1 MKKRIIQA
9 VVVILFCMTLLI
21 VAYNN
26 QKGSEDTVQV
36 SESGNIPVESDE
48 VIQSEQEEEYMK
60 DFTTF
65 YDVDYYDIVDNS
77 IVSKDLVE
85 SVDNY
90 IKNEIDVNSYDYVR
104 VVGFG
109 YNPTYHESSIELIFD
124 SNEYRYIIVSDS
136 NPNDIS
142 IIYNYPMTDFQLSCL
157 GLKED

>member
-1 MKKRIIQA
+1 MKNKVIQGL
-9 VVVILFCMTLLI
+9 VVAMSCVVLL
-21 VAYNN
+21 VVLCNK
-26 QKGSEDTVQV
+26 QEDDKADIQV
-36 SESGNIPVESDE
+36 STPVATYEKSDKVTDTE
-48 VIQSEQEEEYMK
+48 KKEHVEK
-60 DFTTF
+60 FTTF
-65 YDVDYYDIVDNS
+65 LDADSYDIVDDS

-85 SVDNY
+85 SIDNY
-90 IKNEIDVNSYDYVR
+90 IKNEIDANSYNYVR

>member
-1 MKKRIIQA
+1 MKKRIIQ
-9 VVVILFCMTLLI
+9 VVIVILFCMTLLI

-36 SESGNIPVESDE
+36 SESGNIPVESNE
-48 VIQSEQEEEYMK
+48 VLQPKQEEYMK

-65 YDVDYYDIVDNS
+65 LDADSYGIVDDS
-77 IVSKDLVE
+77 VVSKDLVE
-85 SVDNY
+85 SIDNY
-90 IKNEIDVNSYDYVR
+90 IKNEIDDNSYNYVR

-109 YNPTYHESSIELIFD
+109 YNPTYHESSIELVFD

-157 GLKED
+157 GLKEN